1 MLTSPDLGATV
12 IRQPNV
18 FAMRQHSTS
27 RDRSE
32 PPTLTGRRTL
42 PALPVALPLGG
53 RNAHQKRITCCIP
66 DRLQPSDPL
75 LSSHIALSLVITGS
89 STMRN
94 QHQILY
100 FFFNR
105 WGKKKQL
112 RSCFLYELSWQFI
125 SKMSTKIAQCPTLR
139 ANVEQPQV
147 ESMTQ
152 SARKGDFPP
161 HSRKTAAETTRLVQ
175 RVYTKQ
181 QLRRHK

>member
-1 MLTSPDLGATV
+1 MRSTNKTEVVLTSPDLGATV

-100 FFFNR
+100 FFLTGE
-105 WGKKKQL
+105 GKKSNL
-112 RSCFLYELSWQFI
+112 EVAFYMNCRDSSFL
-125 SKMSTKIAQCPTLR
+125 KC
-139 ANVEQPQV
+139 
-147 ESMTQ
+147 
-152 SARKGDFPP
+152 
-161 HSRKTAAETTRLVQ
+161 
-175 RVYTKQ
+175 
-181 QLRRHK
+181 LRRLPNAQLFERMLNSHK